1 MTTIDTL
8 HIRDAWARLATN
20 LGLVCL
26 RLGQGRPA
34 ADVLPSLDLCLRA
47 SGVID
52 ALTRRMH
59 PDEEGPVCALRPSPE
74 REKSLASR
82 LWCKAIELER
92 RADALVDLDSG
103 RDVDAQ
109 IVRDAAALLR
119 EAAAVLRVRD
129 GGAA

>member
-34 ADVLPSLDLCLRA
+34 ADVLPSLDLCLQA
-47 SGVID
+47 SGEID
-52 ALTRRMH
+52 VLTRRMH
-59 PDEEGPVCALRPSPE
+59 PDEEGPVCALRPSPD
-74 REKSLASR
+74 READLASR

-92 RADALVDLDSG
+92 RAVDLAGLVLG
-103 RDVDAQ
+103 RDVDTRIA
-109 IVRDAAALLR
+109 RDVAALLR
-119 EAAAVLRVRD
+119 EAAVLRVRD